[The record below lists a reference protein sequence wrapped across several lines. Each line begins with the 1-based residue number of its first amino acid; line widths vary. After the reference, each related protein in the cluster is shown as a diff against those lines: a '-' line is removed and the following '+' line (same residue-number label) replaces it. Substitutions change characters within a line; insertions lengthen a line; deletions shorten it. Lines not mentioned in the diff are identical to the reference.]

1 MGVVY
6 RARDEVLDRE
16 VAIKLI
22 RREAA
27 GDEEVRHR
35 FLREARLAA
44 AINHSG
50 VATLYEAG
58 ETEGDDDDLTQ
69 LYLASELVSGC
80 SLEAELQKGPLAVDR
95 VIGIADLGVH
105 AEGADLRGDQMDVLP
120 AEVEN
125 GDRIMV
131 HGRGI

>member
-22 RREAA
+22 RPEAA

-44 AINHSG
+44 AINHPG
-50 VATLYEAG
+50 VATLFEAG
-58 ETEGDDDDLTQ
+58 EAEIDTDD
-69 LYLASELVSGC
+69 
-80 SLEAELQKGPLAVDR
+80 
-95 VIGIADLGVH
+95 GIAFVLSLHRGEMPPFKSATFETVP
-105 AEGADLRGDQMDVLP
+105 ALIRAMREIEPDLRRWKLQ
-120 AEVEN
+120 AAK
-125 GDRIMV
+125 
-131 HGRGI
+131 